1 MRLKNYE
8 TKSDM
13 SNHMIKENKMKFND
27 HNFKLVS
34 QEDEINPEN
43 NTTHLSSEKN
53 TININRQDEN

>member
-1 MRLKNYE
+1 
-8 TKSDM
+8 M
-13 SNHMIKENKMKFND
+13 SSHMIKEKKMKFND

-53 TININRQDEN
+53 TININRKDEN